1 MSTWTIRLL
10 SFLITSLVALAPA
23 AAESREGQEGSE
35 SNLSDSETSY
45 TGAVMLEGDV
55 DITMAPVLPGSI
67 GDLDDLRYGFFVGNT
82 LYAGVEDEFGNMVD
96 LIGEFFWFE
105 SSIDRGSDFYVGVFK
120 VRTSPNILDDWR
132 LQTGDPVLY
141 LDTETDLD
149 AQTGSFRWD
158 WSVPFESY
166 GYDSYGAVT
175 LETEYGMGVGAE
187 GAVMAGKGVDVHGV
201 EISGDIQAKGF
212 VNTAYSVRTQYQV
225 TLWRWEVIVS
235 GAAGHVD
242 WAMLLNNEDRI
253 DQNAYHEFFLV
264 MQADE
269 HDDFVIE
276 NLEFGGSVKKPAT
289 LWWDDHK
296 DMSASLPA
304 VTLQRPYYVA
314 PPQDDEDEDNDAD
327 DDDADEDEDEDNGWW
342 PGDDVDTP
350 WSGGE
355 EDDVEWSESDG
366 SGCSIAPARETA
378 APLAFLALLLLG
390 GIRRRIHPSN

>member
-10 SFLITSLVALAPA
+10 SFLIISLAAIVPA
-23 AAESREGQEGSE
+23 AAESRDGQEGSE
-35 SNLSDSETSY
+35 SSLSDSETSY
-45 TGAVMLEGDV
+45 TGAVMLEGDL

-67 GDLDDLRYGFFVGNT
+67 GELGDLRYGFFVGNT
-82 LYAGVEDEFGNMVD
+82 LYAGVEDNFGNMVD

-120 VRTSPNILDDWR
+120 VRTSPNVLDGWR

-141 LDTETDLD
+141 LDTRTSLED
-149 AQTGSFRWD
+149 QTGSFRWD

-201 EISGDIQAKGF
+201 QVSGDIQTKGF
-212 VNTAYSVRTQYQV
+212 VNSAYSVRTQYQV

-296 DMSASLPA
+296 DMSAALPA
-304 VTLQRPYYVA
+304 VTLRRPHFV
-314 PPQDDEDEDNDAD
+314 PPQPDTGDDDNDDDED
-327 DDDADEDEDEDNGWW
+327 DEDDGWW

-350 WSGGE
+350 WSNRD
-355 EDDVEWSESDG
+355 EDDVEWSESEG
-366 SGCSIAPARETA
+366 SGCAVAPARETG
-378 APLAFLALLLLG
+378 APLALLALLLLG
-390 GIRRRIHPSN
+390 RIRRRIHPSN